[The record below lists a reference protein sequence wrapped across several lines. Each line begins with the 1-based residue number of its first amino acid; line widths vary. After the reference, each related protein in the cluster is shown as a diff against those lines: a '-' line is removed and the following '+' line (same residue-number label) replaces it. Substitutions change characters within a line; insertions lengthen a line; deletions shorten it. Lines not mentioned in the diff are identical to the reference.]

1 MNIYSNRGGLV
12 IKHILTLKELSE
24 HEIGDIVTEGI
35 KVKKHPQDY
44 YSALE
49 KKGLLLMFQKTSTRT
64 TLSYQ
69 SAIHQL
75 GGYAVELDW
84 DKSNF
89 TISPIK
95 YESRYASRNCDIMMA
110 RLKKFSDIVE
120 LAKYSSVPVINGC
133 CDKYHPSQALA
144 DMMTIY
150 EIKKQFEGV
159 TLTFAGIH
167 NNVTNSLIIA
177 ALKLGVKLQ
186 LVTPMINEASWDKE
200 LMEEAK
206 KSGNIIHLS
215 SLEEAIAAT
224 DFIYTDTW
232 VDMEYFNDP
241 MYEKEKQTRIN
252 QMSPYSITKDNLKG
266 YTPFIMHDMP
276 VHPGFEIEEDLI
288 ESENSIIYTQAE
300 NRMHAQKALLMHLL
314 SK

>member
-1 MNIYSNRGGLV
+1 MNIYSNLGGLI

-24 HEIGDIVTEGI
+24 HEIGDIVIEGM
-35 KVKKHPQDY
+35 KVKKQPEDY

-69 SAIHQL
+69 SAINQL

-89 TISPIK
+89 TISPIQ

-150 EIKKQFEGV
+150 EIKKQFDGV

-215 SLEEAIAAT
+215 GLEAALATT

-241 MYEKEKQTRIN
+241 MYDKEKQTRIE
-252 QMSPYSITKDNLKG
+252 QMSPYSITMENLKG
-266 YTPFIMHDMP
+266 YTPYIMHDMP

-314 SK
+314 MK